1 MRMNKLGRTDIEVS
15 EICLG
20 TMTWGLQN
28 SEAEG
33 HAQMD
38 YALDQGINFFDTAEM
53 YAVPPSAETYGKTEQ
68 IIGSWF
74 DKTGNRSKVILAS
87 KVAGGG
93 RPWVRGGRGIDA
105 AGVREAIEG
114 SLRRLRTDYIDLYQI
129 HWPRRGHYHFEGSW
143 DYNPYTQNR
152 DEVLPNILEVHEEMG
167 KLVTEGKI
175 RYFGLSNETAWGT
188 MQYLRQSEELGLPRV
203 QTIQNEYN
211 FLRRYYDLDL
221 AELAFH
227 EDVGLLAYSPLAAG
241 ALTGKYLDGAIPAG
255 TRGAITGGSY
265 RSNQY
270 TEPAIRAYLDLARQ
284 HGLDICQMAIAFC
297 LTKPFMTSV
306 IIGATTM
313 EQLKTDISAAE
324 VTLSNEVLDG
334 IQQIF
339 MRYARTL

>member
-1 MRMNKLGRTDIEVS
+1 MKMKKLGRTDVMVS

-28 SEAEG
+28 TEAEG

-38 YALDQGINFFDTAEM
+38 YALEHGVNFFDTAEM
-53 YAVPPSAETYGKTEQ
+53 YAVPPSAETYGKTEE

-74 DKTGNRSKVILAS
+74 KKTGNRDKVILAS

-93 RPWVRGGRGIDA
+93 RPWVRGGRGVDGP
-105 AGVREAIEG
+105 GVREAVEG
-114 SLRRLRTDYIDLYQI
+114 SLRRLQTDVIDLYQI
-129 HWPRRGHYHFEGSW
+129 HWPHRGHYHFEGSW
-143 DYNPYTQNR
+143 DYNPYRQKR
-152 DEVLPNILEVHEEMG
+152 DEVLPNILEVHAEMG
-167 KLVTEGKI
+167 KLVREGKI
-175 RYFGLSNETAWGT
+175 RHFGLSNETAWGT
-188 MQYLRQSEELGLPRV
+188 MQYLRQSTELGLPRV

-241 ALTGKYLDGAIPAG
+241 ALSGKYLGGVLPPG
-255 TRGAITGGSY
+255 TRGAISGSAY
-265 RSNQY
+265 RNNQY
-270 TEPAIRAYLDLARQ
+270 TEPAIRAYIELAQRHALDVN
-284 HGLDICQMAIAFC
+284 QMAIAFC

-313 EQLKTDISAAE
+313 DHLQANIAAADLR
-324 VTLSNEVLDG
+324 LSQDVLDG